1 MVVVGSLKGQVGGS
15 YDSHWWMV
23 VFSIGMKEGS
33 FHENNVRLSWGF
45 VGNDDDSEV
54 SVEKR
59 SSHFGSGIAFV
70 IGVKILAVGGRLA
83 IVVAPAPVAVI
94 AIATV
99 VAIAVAI
106 IVAVAVVVVL
116 VLAVAVVVVLASL
129 IACYTVVTINVAA
142 RIDGRDSIA
151 ATSPLSAMATIIP
164 DFVQVLSA
172 LRGFS
177 DRHGL
182 WGIVRVIELF
192 ELDTGIEQGAGSGS
206 KKDGGKYT
214 GGHSHSLMLV
224 CVRRSVKDPV
234 CIEKQ
239 VEVVGA
245 DYRFLLGQSAEA
257 VQFDQQIH
265 ILR

>member
-1 MVVVGSLKGQVGGS
+1 MVVVRSLKGQVGGS
-15 YDSHWWMV
+15 YDSHSWMV
-23 VFSIGMKEGS
+23 VFSLGMKEGS

-70 IGVKILAVGGRLA
+70 IGVKILAVSGGLA

-116 VLAVAVVVVLASL
+116 ASL
-129 IACYTVVTINVAA
+129 IACCTVVAVNVAA

-192 ELDTGIEQGAGSGS
+192 ELDTGIEQGAGSAS

-224 CVRRSVKDPV
+224 CVRRSFKDPV

-265 ILR
+265 ILREVETSA